1 MTRTILLIFTAC
13 LLTNAGCNPP
23 PTASPTDTENPG
35 AVTIDDVKRDAANS
49 LETTATYSQ
58 QEKDKLMKDLNGQL
72 AAMDKKIEE
81 LRTKG
86 AALASDAK
94 ANWEVKM
101 SELDI
106 RRKAAHAKLVE
117 IENSTAQA
125 WDEVAKGAQSAW
137 EDLKKA
143 FQSAADE
150 F

>member
-1 MTRTILLIFTAC
+1 
-13 LLTNAGCNPP
+13 
-23 PTASPTDTENPG
+23 
-35 AVTIDDVKRDAANS
+35 
-49 LETTATYSQ
+49 
-58 QEKDKLMKDLNGQL
+58 MKDLNGQL

-86 AALASDAK
+86 AELASDAK